1 MKKGELKYQE
11 FWNERYQKA
20 DFAYGKEPNM
30 FFKEQLQKLK
40 IGSILMPADGEGRN
54 GVFAAKLGWNVT
66 ATDLSI
72 EGKNKA
78 KKLAEELGVSLRYV
92 VGDLEKLKFER
103 ESFDAIALIYAHFSP
118 WKISTI
124 HQKLKTL
131 LKPDGVILF
140 EAFSKKHLDFQKTN
154 PKVGGPKD
162 LDMLFSVEQIQEDFP
177 DFEVQILEEKEVFLN
192 EGEFHYGTGSVIRFV
207 GKKR

>member
-11 FWNERYQKA
+11 FWNERYQKS

-78 KKLAEELGVSLRYV
+78 EKLAEELGVSLRYV

-162 LDMLFSVEQIQEDFP
+162 LDMLFSIEQIQEDFP